1 MNERI
6 WIGQVPID
14 RVTFEGA
21 LAAIE
26 RLIAEKRGGTVF
38 TPNVDHVV
46 MAEHDGVFREAYAR
60 VSLSVV
66 DGMPVLW
73 AARSLGE
80 PLPEK
85 ISGSD
90 LVPALLDRA
99 ASRGWSVYLLG
110 GAEKSAERASRA
122 LEQRHVR
129 VAGFSAPHVPVSASP
144 ADHRTLAETIAAANP
159 DLVFVG
165 LGAPKQELFADAVA
179 ERVKPAVLI
188 GVGATIDFL
197 AGVVP
202 RAPPWMSRAGL
213 EWLYRLGREPRRL
226 WRRYLLRDPEF
237 ALVVLRQ
244 LRTTPRPVSS
254 RPLPPSPQARRRL
267 GSRDPSA

>member
-1 MNERI
+1 MKDRVRI
-6 WIGQVPID
+6 GSLPID
-14 RVTFEGA
+14 RVTFADA

-26 RLIAEKRGGTVF
+26 RMIDDKTGGTVF

-46 MAEHDGVFREAYAR
+46 MAEHDVAFREAYEHA
-60 VSLSVV
+60 SLSVV

-73 AARSLGE
+73 ASRALRE

-90 LVPALLDRA
+90 LVPALLERA
-99 ASRGWSVYLLG
+99 AERGWRVYLLG
-110 GAEKSAERASRA
+110 GHEGSAQRASCA
-122 LEQRHVR
+122 LEERHIR
-129 VAGFSAPHVPVSASP
+129 VAGFSSPRVRASASLD
-144 ADHRTLAETIAAANP
+144 AHRELAETIARAEP
-159 DLVFVG
+159 DLVLVG
-165 LGAPKQELFADAVA
+165 LGAPKQELFAYAVA
-179 ERVKPAVLI
+179 ERVKPAVLL

-202 RAPPWMSRAGL
+202 RAPQWMSRAGL
-213 EWLYRLGREPRRL
+213 EWLYRLGREPKRL

-244 LRTTPRPVSS
+244 MRGG
-254 RPLPPSPQARRRL
+254 PSKRVT
-267 GSRDPSA
+267 

>member
-1 MNERI
+1 VNDRVRI
-6 WIGQVPID
+6 GNLPID
-14 RVTFEGA
+14 RVTFAGA

-26 RLIAEKRGGTVF
+26 RMIDEKTGGTVF

-46 MAEHDGVFREAYAR
+46 MAEHDAAFREAYEH

-66 DGMPVLW
+66 DGMPVVW
-73 AARSLGE
+73 AARALGD

-90 LVPALLDRA
+90 LVPALLERA
-99 ASRGWSVYLLG
+99 AARGWRVYLLG
-110 GAEKSAERASRA
+110 GAEGSAERASRA
-122 LEQRHVR
+122 LEERDIR
-129 VAGFSAPHVPVSASP
+129 VAGFSAPRVALSASFEEHREL
-144 ADHRTLAETIAAANP
+144 ADTIARAKP
-159 DLVFVG
+159 DLVLVG
-165 LGAPKQELFADAVA
+165 LGAPKQELFASAVA
-179 ERVKPAVLI
+179 ERVKPAVLL

-197 AGVVP
+197 AGRVP
-202 RAPPWMSRAGL
+202 RAPQWMSRAGL

-244 LRTTPRPVSS
+244 MRGGFTKR
-254 RPLPPSPQARRRL
+254 A
-267 GSRDPSA
+267 A